1 MVSGKESVCQCRRGG
16 FDLWDWEDSPG
27 EGNGNFTPGFL
38 PGKSHGQRNLAGY
51 SPWGPKELDM
61 TERGTHTHT
70 HTHTRTHACKLM
82 ESKQKRSA
90 NQVYLE
96 TKTVESPTWSSF

>member
-1 MVSGKESVCQCRRGG
+1 MQETWVRSLMWVDPLEKERATHSSIV
-16 FDLWDWEDSPG
+16 
-27 EGNGNFTPGFL
+27 FL

-70 HTHTRTHACKLM
+70 LNGDCTWKMFQNANP
-82 ESKQKRSA
+82 EISKA
-90 NQVYLE
+90 FLALYAAAAG
-96 TKTVESPTWSSF
+96 